1 MDFGK
6 INDIIWYYKYIDLY
20 FNSDAISMITVK
32 PLQIAPKLG
41 LWIFAINININIKI
55 FLYFLVRKII
65 LN

>member
-6 INDIIWYYKYIDLY
+6 INDMIWYYKYIDLY

-41 LWIFAINININIKI
+41 VMDIRNQ
-55 FLYFLVRKII
+55 YE
-65 LN
+65 